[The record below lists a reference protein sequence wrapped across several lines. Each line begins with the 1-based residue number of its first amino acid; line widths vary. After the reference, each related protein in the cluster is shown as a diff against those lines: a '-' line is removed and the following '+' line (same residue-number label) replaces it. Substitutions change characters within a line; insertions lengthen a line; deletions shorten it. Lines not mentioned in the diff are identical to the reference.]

1 MASSTIVDNTYIC
14 DPFIKD
20 EVVIMEDS
28 NAMREVI
35 QEVIEGIGW
44 QSKFVNNKTEA
55 VQLVKNKSAA
65 YFILDN
71 WIDKNKQEGFDTLE
85 VIREVDQQVFVS
97 ILTGHPDPKNKKL
110 AERLKANLYKEKSPV
125 DYRQDIK
132 EIALE
137 ILKYKK
143 EIVNSVIDNQVA
155 KLEGDPN
162 IIAYEKDKQD
172 PQWLEEYQGQYVAF
186 VEGKLVDSDTN
197 ESEILKRIRANYP
210 DKPRFFTKVDKE
222 EEKPIDLSIAS
233 CFDDIDIEL

>member
-1 MASSTIVDNTYIC
+1 MASSTIVDNRYIC

-28 NAMREVI
+28 KPMRDVI

-44 QSKFVNNKTEA
+44 QTKFVNNRTEA
-55 VQLVKNKSAA
+55 VQLVKNKEAA

-85 VIREVDQQVFVS
+85 VIRELDRQVFVT

-143 EIVNSVIDNQVA
+143 EIVNKVIDNQVA

-162 IIAYEKDKQD
+162 IIAYETAKQD
-172 PQWLEEYQGQYVAF
+172 PQWLEKYQGRYVAF
-186 VEGKLVDSDTN
+186 VNGKLVDSDTN
-197 ESEILKRIRANYP
+197 ESEILKRIREKYP
-210 DKPRFFTKVDKE
+210 DKPRFFRQVE
-222 EEKPIDLSIAS
+222 EIEENPIDLPSS
-233 CFDDIDIEL
+233 LWFDDIDISL